1 MEGGEKERKVDGL
14 DLFGLRTIAS
24 TREGVGM
31 ELARCV
37 VRSIGSFFKLYHADS
52 WLFS

>member
-24 TREGVGM
+24 TRVGVGM
-31 ELARCV
+31 GLARCV
-37 VRSIGSFFKLYHADS
+37 VQYTDSFVELYHADL